1 MEYRK
6 VLILGIVAVM
16 IVGSAAAATAGG
28 FHGGG
33 PGMDMGKGF
42 MGPFGNLD
50 LTDAQKR
57 AVAEVL
63 LKYREV
69 FQTTIGYLMTARQNL
84 AAAVHADPMVEADVR
99 RVSRDVAYVQE
110 ELSVLKAKAAA
121 EILPLLASE
130 QVEQLRQNRTDRQ
143 ERMAE
148 RMEKMS
154 ERFDKMLE
162 EWLAL
167 EP

>member
-1 MEYRK
+1 MKYRK
-6 VLILGIVAVM
+6 MLIPGIVAVM
-16 IVGSAAAATAGG
+16 IVGFSLAATAGG

-33 PGMDMGKGF
+33 RVMDMGKGF
-42 MGPFGNLD
+42 MGSFRDLD

-63 LKYREV
+63 LRYRDV

-84 AAAVHADPMVEADVR
+84 SAAVLADPMVEADVR

-121 EILPLLASE
+121 EILPLLASD
-130 QVEQLRQNRTDRQ
+130 QAEQLLQNRTDRQ

-148 RMEKMS
+148 RMDKMS

-162 EWLAL
+162 EWLAF